1 MPDGLLNILMDDVR
15 VSAIDRILGDIEDI
29 EDTLD
34 SLFDFMIDILAAQ
47 TLDSK
52 VDPSCLSTAKDTCE
66 TNPTVICYL
75 TSIFNQLH
83 ANPLALNIIPES
95 IGNSLLSAE
104 TRSILWQ
111 DVDSGGLTFADC
123 LESFFDAIIDSCLF
137 CNCV

>member
-15 VSAIDRILGDIEDI
+15 FTAIDRIRDDIEDI

-47 TLDSK
+47 ALDSH
-52 VDPSCLSTAKDTCE
+52 VDSSCLSTAKDTCE

-83 ANPLALNIIPES
+83 VNPSALNIIPES

-104 TRSILWQ
+104 MRSILWQ
-111 DVDSGGLTFADC
+111 DVDGGGLTFADC
-123 LESFFDAIIDSCLF
+123 LESLFDAIIDSCLF

>member
-1 MPDGLLNILMDDVR
+1 MLMDNVR
-15 VSAIDRILGDIEDI
+15 ISAIDRILRDIEDI

-34 SLFDFMIDILAAQ
+34 SLFDFMFDMIAAQ
-47 TLDSK
+47 ILDSK

-83 ANPLALNIIPES
+83 VNPLALNIIPES
-95 IGNSLLSAE
+95 IGNSLLNAE
-104 TRSILWQ
+104 TISILWQ
-111 DVDSGGLTFADC
+111 DVDGRGLTFADC
-123 LESFFDAIIDSCLF
+123 LEDLFDAIIDSCLF